1 MKDHPSATSRSG
13 ASRLRSRTTS
23 ILVLAIVLLGASL
36 LPEAQERKAGRVL
49 RIGWLSPPPSA
60 TGAYELEALREGL
73 RELGYLEGRNIT
85 IEARW
90 ADGDPAQLPRL
101 ARALVE
107 GNVDVIC
114 TAGTPAT
121 LAAKQAT
128 TTIPIVFGRAAFP
141 ERTGVVTSLARPGGN
156 LTGVTFIGPEYGKR
170 LELLREVSP
179 KVSRVA
185 LLYNDRNTASV
196 LAMNETQEWART
208 LRVGIEPLGVQDRAS
223 LETAFAAI
231 RRGSFD
237 ALMTTADPLLASYRS
252 LIVEFATGRRLLS
265 MYGDREY
272 VVAGGLMFYGTSLAD
287 MWRHAAIYVDRILKG
302 AKPGDLPVEQ
312 PTKFEL
318 VINLKTAKALG
329 LTIPPSLL
337 ARADQVI
344 E

>member
-1 MKDHPSATSRSG
+1 
-13 ASRLRSRTTS
+13 
-23 ILVLAIVLLGASL
+23 
-36 LPEAQERKAGRVL
+36 
-49 RIGWLSPPPSA
+49 
-60 TGAYELEALREGL
+60 
-73 RELGYLEGRNIT
+73 
-85 IEARW
+85 
-90 ADGDPAQLPRL
+90 
-101 ARALVE
+101 
-107 GNVDVIC
+107 
-114 TAGTPAT
+114 
-121 LAAKQAT
+121 
-128 TTIPIVFGRAAFP
+128 
-141 ERTGVVTSLARPGGN
+141 LARPGGN